1 MVLTGQKD
9 FLNIWL
15 AVLRHSEL
23 KEKWGWGGSLY
34 TVYVMCLFGKVSF
47 PTEVNLFQ
55 QFSLELVD
63 RFSKSVL
70 VLSFVTTQRVCFYTT
85 LFWDDI
91 LKVNIEQRN
100 RALIESAELVKKNRP
115 L

>member
-1 MVLTGQKD
+1 
-9 FLNIWL
+9 
-15 AVLRHSEL
+15 
-23 KEKWGWGGSLY
+23 
-34 TVYVMCLFGKVSF
+34 MCLFGKVSF

-55 QFSLELVD
+55 QFSLEFVD

-70 VLSFVTTQRVCFYTT
+70 VLSFVTTQRVRFYTT

-91 LKVNIEQRN
+91 LKVNIEQCN
-100 RALIESAELVKKNRP
+100 RALIESAELVKNRP